1 MQESD
6 NKLSIT
12 LKFGSRVL
20 PMKVE
25 RSEEYLYR
33 EAEKLINERF
43 SYYANKYPNQGREL
57 YLLMA
62 SLDIAVDLKRMQ
74 AEAGSMEEIL
84 STLVGEVEK
93 ELEVG

>member
-20 PMKVE
+20 SMKVE

-93 ELEVG
+93 ELK